1 MPSLYLASKSPRRK
15 ELLTALGVTNFD
27 VMPVG
32 MADVL
37 TFVEGDETQLP
48 GESAADYVVRTA
60 KEKALAALAKIHAEG
75 RIPAP
80 VLAADTV
87 VSLDGVV
94 LGKPADR
101 NEARDFM
108 HRLSGRT
115 HEVRTAVWVGTDA
128 VHLTS
133 AVSVSQVTFAPLTE
147 AQIERYI
154 ATEEPYDK
162 AGGYGIQGLAGLF
175 IARIEGSY
183 TGIMGLPVFETSNLL
198 RPLGLTAV

>member
-1 MPSLYLASKSPRRK
+1 MPSLYLASKSPRRR
-15 ELLTALGVTNFD
+15 ELLTTIGVTDFE

-37 TFVEGDETQLP
+37 TFVEGDEEQLP
-48 GESAADYVVRTA
+48 GESAENYVIRTA
-60 KEKALAALAKIHAEG
+60 REKALAAIAKIRAEG
-75 RIPAP
+75 QESAP

-87 VSLDGVV
+87 VISDGIV

-101 NEARDFM
+101 EEARRFM
-108 HRLSGRT
+108 QHLSGRT
-115 HEVRTAVWVGTDA
+115 HEVRTAVWIGTDA
-128 VHLTS
+128 EHLTS
-133 AVSVSQVTFAPLTE
+133 AVSVSRVTFASLTE

-154 ATEEPYDK
+154 ATDEPYDK

-183 TGIMGLPVFETSNLL
+183 TGIMGLPVFETGNLL
-198 RPLGLTAV
+198 QPLGLTAV

>member
-1 MPSLYLASKSPRRK
+1 MPSLYLASKSPRRR
-15 ELLTALGVTNFD
+15 ELLTAIGVTDFD

-48 GESAADYVVRTA
+48 GESAADYVIRTA
-60 KEKALAALAKIHAEG
+60 KEKALAALAKIRAEG

-87 VSLDGVV
+87 VSLDGIV

-101 NEARDFM
+101 DEARNFM
-108 HRLSGRT
+108 QRLSGLT
-115 HEVRTAVWVGTDA
+115 HEVRTAVWAGTDA
-128 VHLTS
+128 EHLTS
-133 AVSVSQVTFAPLTE
+133 AVSVSRVTFAALTE

-154 ATEEPYDK
+154 ATAEPYDK

-183 TGIMGLPVFETSNLL
+183 TGIMGLPVFETGNLL

>member
-1 MPSLYLASKSPRRK
+1 MPSLYLASKSPRRR
-15 ELLTALGVTNFD
+15 ELLTTIGVTDFE

-37 TFVEGDETQLP
+37 TFVEGDEEQLP
-48 GESAADYVVRTA
+48 GESAENYVIRTA
-60 KEKALAALAKIHAEG
+60 REKALAAIAKIRAEG
-75 RIPAP
+75 REPAP

-87 VSLDGVV
+87 VISDGIV

-101 NEARDFM
+101 EEARRFM
-108 HRLSGRT
+108 QHLSGRT

-128 VHLTS
+128 ENLAS
-133 AVSVSQVTFAPLTE
+133 AVSVSRVTFTSLSE
-147 AQIERYI
+147 EQIERYI
-154 ATEEPYDK
+154 ATDEPYDK

-175 IARIEGSY
+175 IACIKGSY
-183 TGIMGLPVFETSNLL
+183 TGIMGLPVFETGNLL

>member
-1 MPSLYLASKSPRRK
+1 MPSLYLASKSPRRR
-15 ELLTALGVTNFD
+15 ELLTTIGVTDFE

-37 TFVEGDETQLP
+37 TFVEGDEEQLP
-48 GESAADYVVRTA
+48 GESAENYVIRTA
-60 KEKALAALAKIHAEG
+60 REKALAAIAKIRAEG
-75 RIPAP
+75 RESAP

-87 VSLDGVV
+87 VISDGIV

-101 NEARDFM
+101 EEARRFM
-108 HRLSGRT
+108 QLLSGRT

-128 VHLTS
+128 ENIAS
-133 AVSVSQVTFAPLTE
+133 AVSVSRVTFTSLSE
-147 AQIERYI
+147 EQIERYI
-154 ATEEPYDK
+154 ATDEPYDK

-175 IARIEGSY
+175 SACIEGSY
-183 TGIMGLPVFETSNLL
+183 TGIMGLPVFETGNLL

>member
-1 MPSLYLASKSPRRK
+1 MPSLYLASKSPRRR
-15 ELLTALGVTNFD
+15 ELLTAIGVMDFD

-60 KEKALAALAKIHAEG
+60 KEKALAALAKIRAEG
-75 RIPAP
+75 RSPAP

-87 VSLDGVV
+87 VSLDGIV

-101 NEARDFM
+101 DEARDFM
-108 HRLSGRT
+108 QRLSGRT
-115 HEVRTAVWVGTDA
+115 HEVRTAVWVGTDSD
-128 VHLTS
+128 HLAS
-133 AVSVSQVTFAPLTE
+133 AVSVSRVTFASLTAE
-147 AQIERYI
+147 QIERYI
-154 ATEEPYDK
+154 ATAEPYDK

-175 IARIEGSY
+175 ISRIEGSY
-183 TGIMGLPVFETSNLL
+183 TGIMGLPVFETGNLL

>member
-1 MPSLYLASKSPRRK
+1 MPSLYLASKSPRRR
-15 ELLTALGVTNFD
+15 ELLTTIGVTDFE

-37 TFVEGDETQLP
+37 TFVEGDEEQLS
-48 GESAADYVVRTA
+48 GESAENYVIRTA
-60 KEKALAALAKIHAEG
+60 REKALAAIAKIRAEG
-75 RIPAP
+75 REPAP

-87 VSLDGVV
+87 VISDGIV

-101 NEARDFM
+101 EEARRFM
-108 HRLSGRT
+108 QHLSGRT

-128 VHLTS
+128 ENLAS
-133 AVSVSQVTFAPLTE
+133 AVSVSRVTFTSLSE
-147 AQIERYI
+147 EQIERYI
-154 ATEEPYDK
+154 ATDEPYDK

-183 TGIMGLPVFETSNLL
+183 TGIMGLPVFETGNLL
-198 RPLGLTAV
+198 RPLGLTNM